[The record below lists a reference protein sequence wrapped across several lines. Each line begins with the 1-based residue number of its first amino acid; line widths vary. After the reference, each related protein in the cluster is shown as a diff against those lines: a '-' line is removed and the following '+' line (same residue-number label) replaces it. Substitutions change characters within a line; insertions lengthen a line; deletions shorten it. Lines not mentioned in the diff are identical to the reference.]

1 MGGALGGHVW
11 GGAGGVGESWLVK
24 PLEVGTVLV
33 LNEAEDRS
41 RVHLVY
47 CVEHVEHAAWVAW
60 IRCC

>member
-1 MGGALGGHVW
+1 MGGV
-11 GGAGGVGESWLVK
+11 AGGVGVESWLVK

-41 RVHLVY
+41 RVNLAY

-60 IRCC
+60 IRCSYCTRP